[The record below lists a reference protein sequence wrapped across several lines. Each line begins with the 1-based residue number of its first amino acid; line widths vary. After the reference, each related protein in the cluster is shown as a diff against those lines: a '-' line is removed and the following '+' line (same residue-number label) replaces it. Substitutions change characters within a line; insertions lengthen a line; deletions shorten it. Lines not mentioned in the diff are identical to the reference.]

1 MVVGTEH
8 ADRTGSDVV
17 IRRSEVE
24 TIQSVKKYISDWQ
37 FKTYTHKVIIHKVM
51 RSQLF
56 CKCYK

>member
-24 TIQSVKKYISDWQ
+24 TIQSVKKYTSDWQ
-37 FKTYTHKVIIHKVM
+37 FKTYTQGHY
-51 RSQLF
+51 SQSYEISTVL
-56 CKCYK
+56 